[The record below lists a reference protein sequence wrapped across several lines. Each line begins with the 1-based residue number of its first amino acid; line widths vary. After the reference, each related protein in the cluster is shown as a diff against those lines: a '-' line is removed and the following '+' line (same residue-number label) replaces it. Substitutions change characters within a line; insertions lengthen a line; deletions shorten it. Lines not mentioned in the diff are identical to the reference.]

1 MDKDK
6 IILKDGTSI
15 ETESILS
22 IGCIKTKVSDE
33 GALHSLKEKL
43 SKDNL
48 VKVAVQT
55 GAGLT
60 VGNYSDMVLLEDW
73 TIRWETDGILATFGL
88 RNKTEEEKMK
98 EDIAALKENNS
109 ILDSAVG
116 DLGTVVA
123 TLAEGGN

>member
-15 ETESILS
+15 VTESILS
-22 IGCIKTKVSDE
+22 IGCIKTKVDDVE
-33 GALHSLKEKL
+33 ALQSLKEKL
-43 SKDNL
+43 TKSNL
-48 VKVAVQT
+48 ETVAVQT

-73 TIRWETDGILATFGL
+73 TIRWEIDGILATFGL

-116 DLGTVVA
+116 DLGTAVA
-123 TLAEGGN
+123 ALAEGGN